1 MRKYDLDIEN
11 IDLTEKTLRNFD
23 CVLLLTD
30 HDEFPYELIKNNS
43 NLIIDTRGRF
53 NLSDN
58 HSNFKTLPPMS
69 ISLRLQKLLQTAICA
84 SRGIP
89 IKLPF

>member
-1 MRKYDLDIEN
+1 MILKSNDVFANICKLELFSKKCLNEFKYH
-11 IDLTEKTLRNFD
+11 EKTIRSFD

-58 HSNFKTLPPMS
+58 IF
-69 ISLRLQKLLQTAICA
+69 RA
-84 SRGIP
+84 
-89 IKLPF
+89 